1 MAGSWQVVFFVLVL
15 TCDCATIRNVLAL
28 EPKET
33 LTRTRIKS
41 EAQNCHVL
49 EVKDRTGHHNILDT
63 KTAETSFIFYI
74 LPQPGFNGLV
84 FRAKVNNKISPGSWK
99 YFKESLFVSSSRMEI
114 DWTHPMWIPVEIN
127 YFKTEVSFGPDRH
140 ALKVKV
146 GKSVDK
152 NLITRW
158 WRTHSYEGFAVEAE
172 GPVKILFNCN
182 PSSAKAESVID
193 TEGQAHTVL
202 IASLCGCFL
211 LVVGSATLYFLIMRR
226 SPLLQDYPGNT
237 PTSLTLLRGRPTR
250 KNESSENIYESIQES
265 TLKNLRQNLTAGKL
279 SSSPRD
285 PCSTTTTMDRCSGG
299 LAERNDSMKVS
310 LDSIAQMPDTA
321 QDALTFSLL
330 EEKEALRD
338 YFGLDSPV
346 ESHYV
351 EMHGIVS
358 RTSSLSK

>member
-49 EVKDRTGHHNILDT
+49 E
-63 KTAETSFIFYI
+63 
-74 LPQPGFNGLV
+74 PGFNGLV

-237 PTSLTLLRGRPTR
+237 PTSLTLPENYNGPPRPSFLQRAWGVVCSLVEYLRWCLAWQPPEASLDDTTFD
-250 KNESSENIYESIQES
+250 KVSF
-265 TLKNLRQNLTAGKL
+265 LKLRLCLFNLTL
-279 SSSPRD
+279 
-285 PCSTTTTMDRCSGG
+285 
-299 LAERNDSMKVS
+299 
-310 LDSIAQMPDTA
+310 
-321 QDALTFSLL
+321 
-330 EEKEALRD
+330 
-338 YFGLDSPV
+338 
-346 ESHYV
+346 
-351 EMHGIVS
+351 
-358 RTSSLSK
+358 